1 MSNSTN
7 PRDEFLETVRQA
19 LRTGEDPGRRDSEDN
34 AAPSREATDVEARAI
49 RVLEQAMRD
58 GENLLARLQESA
70 EKASCTVIRVGTPK
84 EASEYIQT
92 VARDLDAR
100 SVVRSSHDILDR
112 IDLDAVLSADG
123 VEVAL
128 MALENDA
135 DKESKSQSLRERAS
149 EADIGIT
156 GVDYAIAE
164 TGSCVIV
171 PGVGVSRLVSL
182 LPPVHIAVVEAGQV
196 LPSLDDLFLLRR
208 RDFLQDELGSYM
220 SIISGPSRSA
230 DIEYTIV
237 KGVHGPGEVHL
248 VLLEDGL
255 A

>member
-7 PRDEFLETVRQA
+7 SREEFLETVRQA
-19 LRTGEDPGRRDSEDN
+19 LRTGEAPGRPDLEDR
-34 AAPSREATDVEARAI
+34 ATPSRASTDVEARALH
-49 RVLEQAMRD
+49 VLELAMSD
-58 GENLLARLQESA
+58 GETLLARLEESA
-70 EKASCTVIRVGTPK
+70 EKAGCTAVRVGTLQ
-84 EASEYIQT
+84 EAGKYIQK
-92 VARDLDAR
+92 VARDLDAQ
-100 SVVRSSHDILDR
+100 SVVRSNHDILDR

-123 VEVAL
+123 VQVVL
-128 MALENDA
+128 MVQEGDS
-135 DKESKSQSLRERAS
+135 DKESQRQSLRERAAA
-149 EADIGIT
+149 ADIGIT

-171 PGVGVSRLVSL
+171 PRAGVSRLVSL
-182 LPPVHIAVVEAGQV
+182 LPPVHVAVVEAGQV

-208 RDFLQDELGSYM
+208 RDFLQGELGSYM